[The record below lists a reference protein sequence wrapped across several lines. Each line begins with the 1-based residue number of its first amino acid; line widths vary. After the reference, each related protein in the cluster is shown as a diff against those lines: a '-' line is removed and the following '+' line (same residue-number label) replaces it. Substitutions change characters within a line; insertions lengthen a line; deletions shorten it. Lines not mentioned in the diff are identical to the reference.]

1 VANSFDNSSNI
12 LSLNTISGIIMPFYF
27 RIMKNRRN
35 IKSKGN
41 TKFVKINNS
50 TWIEIDAMIPDEVA
64 RIQFLQK
71 TETTKTA
78 TYLGQLKDYVS
89 NMRT

>member
-1 VANSFDNSSNI
+1 
-12 LSLNTISGIIMPFYF
+12 
-27 RIMKNRRN
+27 MKNRRN

-71 TETTKTA
+71 TETTKPA